1 MDAKPQQPKGGGDTA
16 LSTLNMAIDALNFA
30 KDLSGI
36 EPAKI
41 AFGTVSALMTMIRV
55 RSILSRDDEL
65 LAYTYP
71 GLDD

>member
-1 MDAKPQQPKGGGDTA
+1 MDAKSRPQKEWNTI

-41 AFGTVSALMTMIRV
+41 AFGTVSGLLTTIRV

-65 LAYTYP
+65 LAYAYP